1 MTLVSVN
8 VGLPREVSWQGGTVT
23 TGIFKQPVDG
33 RVKVGRL
40 NLEGD
45 RQADL
50 SVHGGLSKAVYVYP
64 KEHYP
69 YWREQFP
76 DIDMPWG
83 MFGENFSV
91 EGLFEDRMN
100 IGDRLRIGSAEFMV
114 TEPRMPCYKLGIKF
128 GRKDIIPR
136 FLAGRRSGF
145 YLAVL
150 EEGEVGAGDAIRRL
164 SKAERSVTVADIVRI
179 YADRSN
185 KNPDLIHRAIQTEG
199 LPDSWRDYFSRQLQ
213 GVKA

>member
-1 MTLVSVN
+1 V
-8 VGLPREVSWQGGTVT
+8 R
-23 TGIFKQPVDG
+23 
-33 RVKVGRL
+33 RL

-50 SVHGGLSKAVYVYP
+50 SVHGGPNKAVYAYP
-64 KEHYP
+64 NEHYP
-69 YWREQFP
+69 YWREQFS

-91 EGLFEDRMN
+91 EGLFEDQMN

-136 FLAGRRSGF
+136 FLASGRSGF

-185 KNPDLIHRAIQTEG
+185 KNLDLIHRAIQTEA
-199 LPDSWRDYFSRQLQ
+199 LPDRWRDYFSRRLQ